1 MSKALFLK
9 LIHENLNNTICN
21 LSQNQEKIYTFL
33 MKTGSWLA
41 GKTTWRQKS
50 SREVMEKQNREKKQ
64 WEMKMGSIWPR

>member
-1 MSKALFLK
+1 
-9 LIHENLNNTICN
+9 
-21 LSQNQEKIYTFL
+21 

-41 GKTTWRQKS
+41 GKATWRQKS